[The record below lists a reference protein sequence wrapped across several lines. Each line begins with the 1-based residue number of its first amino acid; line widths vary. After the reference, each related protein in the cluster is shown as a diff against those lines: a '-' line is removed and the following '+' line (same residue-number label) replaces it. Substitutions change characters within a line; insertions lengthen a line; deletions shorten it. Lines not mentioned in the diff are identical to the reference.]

1 MESDTQ
7 PDKQTVLAK
16 WKQKYGNDLDE
27 STLEIEPLK
36 DMDAGKLRADGVE
49 VSKI

>member
-1 MESDTQ
+1 MTMIIRRFYEW
-7 PDKQTVLAK
+7 P
-16 WKQKYGNDLDE
+16 

-36 DMDAGKLRADGVE
+36 DMDANKLRAGGLE